1 MTKNEITGDKLISR
15 KNSDAYR
22 DNYDTIFKNR
32 NFDTDGYEERKKDEK
47 ITNVVLIAL
56 LCLCTGSIAFDMQ
69 AAELVHKFGSPSF
82 SGINQSAHYLTID
95 EQERTRKAELAQKA
109 QDALEDA
116 QREADNTTLAKF
128 LRNLESR
135 IYSTLAK
142 DISESLFDYNN
153 PGTLDEPVTGEIWL
167 EGNRII
173 WTNNGVSITLVVE
186 EWLDG
191 VLISTTTIEIPVGS
205 FGGCFSD
212 CATG

>member
-1 MTKNEITGDKLISR
+1 MN
-15 KNSDAYR
+15 
-22 DNYDTIFKNR
+22 
-32 NFDTDGYEERKKDEK
+32 ERKLNNRVSNAV
-47 ITNVVLIAL
+47 IGAL
-56 LCLCTGSIAFDMQ
+56 LVLSFVVIAADLN
-69 AAELVHKFGSPSF
+69 ATELVHKFGSPSF

-95 EQERTRKAELAQKA
+95 EQERTRKDAQAQKA
-109 QDALEDA
+109 QDALDEA
-116 QREADNTTLAKF
+116 QREAENTTLAKF

-153 PGTLDEPVTGEIWL
+153 PGTLENPVTGEIWL

-173 WTNNGVSITLVVE
+173 WTNNGVTITLVVE

-212 CATG
+212 CASG